1 MIPPRSLEPIVRANT
16 HAITRHQTPPRSP
29 PQVRGTCRR
38 PKWRDERHAGYVAQ
52 LAISNPKLA
61 KPDQPQHQPNIS
73 NYAPTKLRRSPALG
87 TTSQLPQQ
95 LGRQIVRTTTDLR
108 KNAGSCALT
117 MRLSDAGMRQRKT
130 KLIYPNHRPSP
141 WSTKAAT
148 RDRSNRLLEVRVLPT
163 TKTDFLSALGAVLK
177 QKSALNAWQHRSK
190 TNGDQSVPRT
200 KHIDTTESAHR
211 RSEGSEARDVSGLL
225 LIRTTASVRC
235 DHLKNRRSVNLGNID
250 SNDRDG
256 KPER

>member
-1 MIPPRSLEPIVRANT
+1 
-16 HAITRHQTPPRSP
+16 
-29 PQVRGTCRR
+29 
-38 PKWRDERHAGYVAQ
+38 
-52 LAISNPKLA
+52 
-61 KPDQPQHQPNIS
+61 
-73 NYAPTKLRRSPALG
+73 
-87 TTSQLPQQ
+87 
-95 LGRQIVRTTTDLR
+95 
-108 KNAGSCALT
+108 
-117 MRLSDAGMRQRKT
+117 
-130 KLIYPNHRPSP
+130 
-141 WSTKAAT
+141 
-148 RDRSNRLLEVRVLPT
+148 VLPT